1 MPDVSLT
8 AAISW
13 VHPVRVTAAAAL
25 AGFAGLFADQTRAA
39 MCLALLDGRAWT
51 AGELAKHAGVAPST
65 ATAHLS
71 QLVEGGVL
79 TDQKRGRH
87 RYLRLADSNIATL
100 IEELAAHVDS
110 NDQPMTLKETIK
122 ASALARARTCYDHLA
137 GRLGVAIAD
146 AMSKQGLVTDSGFA
160 LTKAGLAW
168 MSTLDI
174 DVEALR
180 AGRRPIVRPCLDW
193 TERRFHLAGSS
204 GAALCTLAMK
214 KRWVT
219 KIGTG
224 RAVKVTPSGAKA
236 LEELLGISEN
246 EWSQS

>member
-1 MPDVSLT
+1 MRDASLT
-8 AAISW
+8 AAISR

-71 QLVEGGVL
+71 QLVDGGVL

-87 RYLRLADSNIATL
+87 RYLRLADANIASL
-100 IEELAAHVDS
+100 IEDLAAHVDS
-110 NDQPMTLKETIK
+110 ADQPMTLKETIR

-146 AMSKQGLVTDSGFA
+146 AMSRRDLVTDSGFA
-160 LTKAGLAW
+160 LTEAGLAW
-168 MSTLDI
+168 LSTLDI

-180 AGRRPIVRPCLDW
+180 NARRPIVRPCLDW

-204 GAALCTLAMK
+204 GAALCALATK

-219 KIGTG
+219 RIGTG
-224 RAVKVTPSGAKA
+224 RALKVTPSGAKA
-236 LEELLGISEN
+236 LHELLGLDEKHWSEG
-246 EWSQS
+246 